1 MAAGAGTGR
10 GGPDKTAAAQQR
22 LQDELRDVRASV
34 DRLTADLA
42 EVVAASEGSNADD
55 EHDPEGA
62 TIGFERAQLSAL
74 LDAAHRREAE
84 VRAALDAVA
93 GGGYGTCASCGGP
106 IGEERLAARPATRLC
121 VRCAGRAT
129 R

>member
-1 MAAGAGTGR
+1 MAGRARTGR
-10 GGPDKTAAAQQR
+10 GGAEATAAAHQR
-22 LQDELRDVRASV
+22 LKDELQDVRASV
-34 DRLTADLA
+34 GRLTADLA
-42 EVVAASEGSNADD
+42 DVVAASEGSNADD

-84 VRAALDAVA
+84 VRAALALVA
-93 GGGYGTCASCGGP
+93 DGGYGTCASCGGP

-121 VRCAGRAT
+121 VRCARRAT